1 MQPLPRDNYGL
12 VRMYVVGFSFKEI
25 TGFYDLFRGAVLT
38 SQKVNGSGVDGWR
51 GGLTGFSAAF
61 YTNLQLPS
69 DEYKNQQLTL
79 FQIFLD
85 VVYNVIHQLLLSI
98 QVALRL
104 LAVFSRSS
112 VLMKDPEVG

>member
-1 MQPLPRDNYGL
+1 
-12 VRMYVVGFSFKEI
+12 MYVVGFSFKEI
-25 TGFYDLFRGAVLT
+25 TGFYDLFRAAVLT

-61 YTNLQLPS
+61 YTNLQPPS
-69 DEYKNQQLTL
+69 DEYKNQRLTL

-85 VVYNVIHQLLLSI
+85 VVYNVIRRSLLSI

-104 LAVFSRSS
+104 VAVFSRPP
-112 VLMKDPEVG
+112 VLMEDPEFG